1 MYSPDPVG
9 EVEGPA
15 WGALSLREG
24 CNESEGAAVLLDCPG
39 LRDLH
44 ERRRG
49 MLMEDE
55 GYVIPA
61 NEESRL
67 VMVPLEPRAKEFNR

>member
-1 MYSPDPVG
+1 
-9 EVEGPA
+9 
-15 WGALSLREG
+15 
-24 CNESEGAAVLLDCPG
+24 
-39 LRDLH
+39 
-44 ERRRG
+44 

-67 VMVPLEPRAKEFNR
+67 VMVQLEPSAEEVIR